1 MKRPLKNL
9 VSLLVGDIGSRLLGF
24 LITVY
29 LARVLES
36 SAFGVINI
44 GLSVLGYLML
54 LASPGVQMLETRNAA
69 AVLGTNELRVNAI
82 LSLRFLLAIGLL
94 IVTAIV
100 SWLVVSPAHV
110 RENVLL
116 FSLSLIPLSLFLDW
130 FFQGKEKF
138 AAVSIAKLLSYLV
151 YGIVVIVAVRS
162 AEDVVRVP
170 IAFAAGNV
178 AATLFLVIIY
188 RKFGKFKLVWQ
199 PSEWKSVLA
208 SNVPVGFA
216 VFLAQSAM
224 NLPPIVIGW
233 FVSTAGAGMFSA
245 ALKIV
250 FVLLMLDRI
259 LNALFLPVATRY
271 LSSRRDEAPLLISVV
286 TKFVF
291 IIVLPMTIC
300 GVMLSPLA
308 ISIVF
313 GAGYAESIPL
323 LQILMGYFFLT
334 LMNSLF
340 VCTLVGAHR
349 EREYTS
355 AVNIG
360 SVIFVVGIVL
370 GTFVLGAIGAAIGVV
385 AGELCTVALMWLQVR
400 KTLSISFWSSIVRP
414 VVACCIMIAST
425 VLFKE
430 QRITLQILISLA
442 VYVVTLLLLRGIE
455 SKEIQFLR
463 ERFV

>member
-69 AVLGTNELRVNAI
+69 ADLGTNELRVNAI
-82 LSLRFLLAIGLL
+82 LSLRFCLAIGLL

-100 SWLVVSPAHV
+100 SWLVVSSVHV
-110 RENVLL
+110 RESVLL
-116 FSLSLIPLSLFLDW
+116 FSFSLIPLSLFLDW

-138 AAVSIAKLLSYLV
+138 VAVSIAKLLSYLV
-151 YGIVVIVAVRS
+151 YGIVVIAAVRS

-188 RKFGKFKLVWQ
+188 QRFGKMKLVWQ

-216 VFLAQSAM
+216 VFFAQSAT
-224 NLPPIVIGW
+224 NLPPIAIGW
-233 FVSTAGAGMFSA
+233 LVSTADAGMFSA

-355 AVNIG
+355 AINIG
-360 SVIFVVGIVL
+360 SVIFVSGIVL
-370 GTFVLGAIGAAIGVV
+370 GTFVFGAIGAAIGVV

-414 VVACCIMIAST
+414 VVASCIMIASA

-430 QRITLQILISLA
+430 QSIILQILISLA